1 MDRGA
6 WQATVHEV
14 TKSWGR
20 LSKHLALFSFPLSG
34 RSHMPRATK
43 PVHATAEPA
52 RALEH
57 VLHKEKPEHR
67 REQPPLATTRGSPCS
82 ALKTS
87 CSQKEDVLGTSAKM
101 AESGPQNSLPQKQQE
116 T

>member
-20 LSKHLALFSFPLSG
+20 LSKHLALYSFPLSG

-57 VLHKEKPEHR
+57 VLHR
-67 REQPPLATTRGSPCS
+67 RSPS
-82 ALKTS
+82 T
-87 CSQKEDVLGTSAKM
+87 
-101 AESGPQNSLPQKQQE
+101 AESSPLSPQLE
-116 T
+116 EAHAAH